1 MTSKIKVDNIN
12 KVSDDSNIIN
22 KCGSAITVGAG
33 SDTVT
38 TAGSG
43 ALTVSGNAVKS
54 NALQA
59 ADAGNIISQSGTTI
73 TLGASGDTI
82 ALASGASQ
90 TGFGREG
97 TVNWDTSIK
106 TTGFT
111 AVSGNGYFCNT
122 TSGEFT
128 LTLPSGP
135 SAGDIVALKDYAN
148 TFDTNKLTIA
158 RNSQNIEG
166 IASNV
171 SVTVEGQAITLVFI
185 DATAGWKI
193 IDQGKKAD
201 VGFPEYITATGGDCV
216 VTCGDYKVHVF
227 KAPGT
232 FSVSSAGNACGSNS
246 VCAVVVAGGGGG
258 SSFYGGGGGA
268 GGLVLDN
275 DGFSVSASPGSYAI
289 SIGGGGAG
297 PPGNPTNGTPGSN
310 STGLGYTANGGGN
323 GGGGGGAAS
332 AGGSGGGGG
341 GNNPPNGPGNQPG
354 VSNPG
359 ATNYGFPGGP
369 YVPAGGSGGGGAG
382 AAGTVGGSG
391 AGGVG
396 LDVSPTFG
404 TYTNIGI
411 GDARPGYACNM
422 YLAGG
427 GGGQGTTGGA
437 GGGATGGGPAGCRPN
452 PSYGQANTGGGG
464 RGDGAHPTY
473 GQGGSGVV
481 LIKYKFQN

>member
-1 MTSKIKVDNIN
+1 MASTIKVDNVQNTPGTNTI
-12 KVSDDSNIIN
+12 S
-22 KCGSAITVGAG
+22 KCGSAITVGVG

-54 NALQA
+54 NAYQA
-59 ADAGNIISQSGTTI
+59 SDAGNIISQSGTTI
-73 TLGASGDTI
+73 TVGASGDTVT
-82 ALASGASQ
+82 LASGASQ

-122 TSGEFT
+122 TSGSFT
-128 LTLPSGP
+128 LTLPSSP

-148 TFDTNKLTIA
+148 TFDNNKLTIG
-158 RNSQNIEG
+158 RNSEKIEG
-166 IASNV
+166 TASNV
-171 SVTVEGQAITLVFI
+171 SVTVEGQAITVVYI
-185 DATAGWKI
+185 DSTQGWKI

-232 FSVSSAGNACGSNS
+232 FCVSAVGNACGSVS
-246 VCAVVVAGGGGG
+246 VTALVVAGGGGG
-258 SSFYGGGGGA
+258 SQFYGGGGGA
-268 GGLVLDN
+268 GGLVWDS
-275 DGFSVSASPGSYAI
+275 DGYTVSATGYPI

-297 PPGNPTNGTPGSN
+297 STSDPTPGSGGSN
-310 STGLGYTANGGGN
+310 STGLGFTANGGGVGA
-323 GGGGGGAAS
+323 GGGGS
-332 AGGSGGGGG
+332 AGNGGSGGGQG
-341 GNNPPNGPGNQPG
+341 GNNPGGASGNQPG

-359 ATNYGFPGGP
+359 ATNYGNPGGP
-369 YVPAGGSGGGGAG
+369 YVPTGGSGGGGAG
-382 AAGTVGGSG
+382 GAGSTGGSG

-396 LDVSPTFG
+396 LDVSPGFG
-404 TYTNIGI
+404 TEANIGV
-411 GDARPGYACNM
+411 GDDNPSYSSEM
-422 YLAGG
+422 WFAGG
-427 GGGQGTTGGA
+427 GGGQGAAGGK
-437 GGGATGGGPAGCRPN
+437 GGGASRPHAS
-452 PSYGQANTGGGG
+452 PSSAAQVNTGGGG
-464 RGDGAHPTY
+464 RGDAG
-473 GQGGSGVV
+473 GFNGGSGVV

>member
-1 MTSKIKVDNIN
+1 MASTIKVDNVQN
-12 KVSDDSNIIN
+12 QPGTDIIK
-22 KCGSAITVGAG
+22 KCGTTVTVGA
-33 SDTVT
+33 
-38 TAGSG
+38 
-43 ALTVSGNAVKS
+43 SGNTINVCGASVVATGNVVKS

-59 ADAGNIISQSGTTI
+59 SDAGNIISQCGTTI
-73 TLGASGDTI
+73 TVGASGDTI
-82 ALASGASQ
+82 SLASGASQ
-90 TGFGREG
+90 SGFGREG
-97 TVNWDTSIK
+97 TVNWDTASIK

-111 AVSGNGYFCNT
+111 AVSGSGYFCNT
-122 TSGEFT
+122 TGGTFT
-128 LTLPSGP
+128 LTLPTSP
-135 SAGDIVALKDYAN
+135 TAGDIVGLKDYAN
-148 TFDTNKLTIA
+148 TFDTNKLTIG
-158 RNSQNIEG
+158 RGGSNIEG
-166 IASNV
+166 VSSDV
-171 SVTVEGQAITLVFI
+171 SVTVEGQALLLVYA
-185 DATAGWKI
+185 DATQGWKLV
-193 IDQGKKAD
+193 DQAKKAD
-201 VGFPEYITATGGDCV
+201 VGFPEYVTATGGDCV

-227 KAPGT
+227 KGPGT

-258 SSFYGGGGGA
+258 GSFYGGAGGA
-268 GGLVLDN
+268 GGLVLDS

-289 SIGGGGAG
+289 SIGGGGGG
-297 PPGNPTNGTPGSN
+297 PPGGSGGGSPGSN
-310 STGLGYTANGGGN
+310 STGLGYTANGGGR
-323 GGGGGGAAS
+323 GGGQAGPAE

-341 GNNPPNGPGNQPG
+341 GNNARNGPGNQPG

-359 ATNYGFPGGP
+359 ATNYGNPGGP
-369 YVPAGGSGGGGAG
+369 YAATAGSGGGGAG
-382 AAGTVGGSG
+382 GAGAVGPSG

-396 LDVSPTFG
+396 LDVGPTFG